1 MYAGSIEDDIK
12 QLRMIQRACRRFGLE
27 YAEFPEGDS
36 DGFFSRTVVPQP
48 ENKGHHHVSA
58 VQVAA
63 DPGPTTHVIIAVG

>member
-1 MYAGSIEDDIK
+1 
-12 QLRMIQRACRRFGLE
+12 MIQRACRRFGLE

-36 DGFFSRTVVPQP
+36 DGFFPGQWYTACELQ
-48 ENKGHHHVSA
+48 KTKAIHHVSA